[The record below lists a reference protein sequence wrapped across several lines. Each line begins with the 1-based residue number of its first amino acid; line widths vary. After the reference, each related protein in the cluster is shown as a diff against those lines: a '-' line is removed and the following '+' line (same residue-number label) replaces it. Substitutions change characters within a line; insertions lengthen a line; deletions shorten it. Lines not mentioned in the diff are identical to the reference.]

1 MKIEDLQDILPAI
14 DNSSLVDKVELN
26 LLNLFAKKELKP
38 GDSIPK
44 EVELAEIMGVSRT
57 VIRETLTRL
66 KTMGLIET
74 KKKKGAVIKS
84 PDVAGLLQKSMIP
97 HILDESTLKD
107 VFELRLIIEVGM
119 ADFVVHRATEN
130 DIEELSEIVKNEENP
145 DARVLFDIDYEIR
158 FHGKLY
164 EITGNETLKGFQKLL
179 LPIYNYVY
187 TSGMLKMPT
196 TRKHFTS
203 HKQLVEILKKRDA
216 DEFRAGMRN
225 HLENHFSR
233 ILK

>member
-97 HILDESTLKD
+97 HILNETTLKD
-107 VFELRLIIEVGM
+107 VFEMRLIIEVGM

-145 DARVLFDIDYEIR
+145 DANVLFDIDYEIR

-187 TSGMLKMPT
+187 SSGMLKMPA

-216 DEFRAGMRN
+216 GEFRAGMRN

-233 ILK
+233 ILQ